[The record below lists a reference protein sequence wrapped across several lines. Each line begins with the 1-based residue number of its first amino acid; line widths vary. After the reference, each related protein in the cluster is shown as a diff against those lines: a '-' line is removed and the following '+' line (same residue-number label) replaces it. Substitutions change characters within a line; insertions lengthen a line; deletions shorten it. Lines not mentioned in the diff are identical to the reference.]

1 MRKEATYVASAD
13 VARRAGVI
21 SSSYRTAD
29 GRYILAE
36 HDLRSVRLS
45 MTPEE
50 YVTGLDVEII
60 SDEKAKELIKAN
72 NYAIGEPAQ
81 PETHEETVPE
91 NVEPAEET
99 EEEPTNE
106 E

>member
-1 MRKEATYVASAD
+1 MPNHVANRITFD
-13 VARRAGVI
+13 C
-21 SSSYRTAD
+21 
-29 GRYILAE
+29 
-36 HDLRSVRLS
+36 
-45 MTPEE
+45 
-50 YVTGLDVEII
+50 

-81 PETHEETVPE
+81 PETHEEKVPE